1 MHGAGVLQP
10 SCFSCMCMFLELIGL
25 FGSIRRR
32 VAWSYFWMGWV
43 VQLWPRMAVQD
54 IGRAKKHRN
63 VSTIG
68 EDGIF
73 VLCTCAHVH
82 KVFWLTNNCYMP
94 SIRTNLV
101 QQKTEM
107 FILDQPIL
115 PSWG

>member
-1 MHGAGVLQP
+1 
-10 SCFSCMCMFLELIGL
+10 
-25 FGSIRRR
+25 
-32 VAWSYFWMGWV
+32 MGWV
-43 VQLWPRMAVQD
+43 VQLWPRMAMQD

-63 VSTIG
+63 VSTTG
-68 EDGIF
+68 ENGIF
-73 VLCTCAHVH
+73 VLCTRAHVH
-82 KVFWLTNNCYMP
+82 KVFWLTNNSYMP